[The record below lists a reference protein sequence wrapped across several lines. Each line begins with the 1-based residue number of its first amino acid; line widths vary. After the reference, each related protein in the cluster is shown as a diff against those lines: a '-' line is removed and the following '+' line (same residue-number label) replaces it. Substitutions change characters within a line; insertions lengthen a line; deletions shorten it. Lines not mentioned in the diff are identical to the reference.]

1 MRNRPLFQ
9 AVAFAEVLDDKRAL
23 RIIGNAT
30 QGSRFLLTS
39 KTGLVRIFGNWVEDH
54 GIYYSNGNYKPR
66 FVYDRSLFDNT
77 AYDTWAAFGDIDDD
91 LARYGMFEA
100 CKDCPMLFE
109 CAEYLPVC
117 TDATDEVFRAV
128 ADTAVLTPG
137 CCKKPTRDEIFD
149 ILVECR

>member
-1 MRNRPLFQ
+1 MTQIGTRNRPLFQ

-77 AYDTWAAFGDIDDD
+77 AYDA
-91 LARYGMFEA
+91 
-100 CKDCPMLFE
+100 
-109 CAEYLPVC
+109 
-117 TDATDEVFRAV
+117 
-128 ADTAVLTPG
+128 
-137 CCKKPTRDEIFD
+137 
-149 ILVECR
+149 